1 MKTINSNVYGL
12 SSRIKLVKK
21 DNRIFILIDRKSRVI
36 MKDGYRIVEIVKKIK
51 LVEAGQEIGVLSSA
65 PVCSKTQK
73 YLCDRS
79 IEITNL

>member
-1 MKTINSNVYGL
+1 
-12 SSRIKLVKK
+12 
-21 DNRIFILIDRKSRVI
+21 

-73 YLCDRS
+73 YLCDRN